1 MFDYSLKTNTVLIH
15 FSDEKRSCL
24 IADKT
29 IRPSPFKYLHIKR
42 KRGEAILPIVYLHSL
57 YIFFFICRSGDDYD
71 NCLLSDEPFG
81 SLNTAADLDYD
92 LSWNVY
98 RLSETNCVND
108 NYSEGKKNI
117 TEYYSGLQK
126 C

>member
-1 MFDYSLKTNTVLIH
+1 MQIFFGSDYHYI
-15 FSDEKRSCL
+15 
-24 IADKT
+24 
-29 IRPSPFKYLHIKR
+29 
-42 KRGEAILPIVYLHSL
+42 
-57 YIFFFICRSGDDYD
+57 YIFIYRSGDDYD

>member
-1 MFDYSLKTNTVLIH
+1 M
-15 FSDEKRSCL
+15 
-24 IADKT
+24 
-29 IRPSPFKYLHIKR
+29 HIKR
-42 KRGEAILPIVYLHSL
+42 KRGEAILPIVYLYSIYLH
-57 YIFFFICRSGDDYD
+57 IFFIYRSGDDYD

-117 TEYYSGLQK
+117 T
-126 C
+126 

>member
-1 MFDYSLKTNTVLIH
+1 MSI
-15 FSDEKRSCL
+15 C
-24 IADKT
+24 
-29 IRPSPFKYLHIKR
+29 
-42 KRGEAILPIVYLHSL
+42 IVYT
-57 YIFFFICRSGDDYD
+57 YFFIYRSGDDYD

-117 TEYYSGLQK
+117 TYIVILEWAEKMLKK
-126 C
+126 CKYRKILVPD

>member
-1 MFDYSLKTNTVLIH
+1 MKGKNLVVSLKRITVLIT
-15 FSDEKRSCL
+15 FFDEKRSCL
-24 IADKT
+24 IADKK
-29 IRPSPFKYLHIKR
+29 ILKLFAYQFYYLLSIY
-42 KRGEAILPIVYLHSL
+42 IVNT
-57 YIFFFICRSGDDYD
+57 FFSIYRSGDDYD

-117 TEYYSGLQK
+117 T
-126 C
+126 